1 MLAAALLGSLQSQL
15 QESEGRPG
23 LVSLSP
29 KLLPVFLFPGESLPL
44 ALALFAFVGFMLVLV
59 VVPFSVWKMGRLLRR
74 SCCPVV
80 VLPDTLVTVCYFPFK
95 APP

>member
-1 MLAAALLGSLQSQL
+1 M
-15 QESEGRPG
+15 
-23 LVSLSP
+23 SLSP

-80 VLPDTLVTVCYFPFK
+80 VLPDTLVTVFYFPFK